1 MRLKPVL
8 LLFLLAFFS
17 LTSFTVKSQC
27 HSDAEYSVSFDS
39 NKAIIAVQFNKTT
52 TGVAFEL
59 VDLLNSKKGVIQTK
73 KLATVT
79 KGNQY
84 TLFENLKDSIY
95 GLTITADDC
104 DEPKFGVKTIEV
116 GGQKDDE

>member
-1 MRLKPVL
+1 MQLKPVL
-8 LLFLLAFFS
+8 LLFFLAYFS
-17 LTSFTVKSQC
+17 LASFTVKGQC
-27 HSDAEYSVSFDS
+27 HPDAEYTVSFDS
-39 NKAIIAVQFNKTT
+39 NKASIAVQFNTTT

-79 KGNQY
+79 KGIQY

-104 DEPKFGVKTIEV
+104 DEPKFGVKTIVV
-116 GGQKDDE
+116 GGQKDNE